1 MDPIEIYKDLKEKII
16 WLDLKPGITVNLTEL
31 AETYKV
37 SRNPITIALT
47 RLETEEWVIRNGSHF
62 VVSPLT
68 IDRIREVT
76 EIRSVLEL
84 QANIWAMHRISSEG
98 LTRLKEFRDDIVQL
112 ENSVSNRKIVEMDV
126 RFHRLLYM
134 ETRNNQLAAMLD
146 RMLSHYL
153 RFWLSGPSSI
163 EKEYFFKDAIE
174 IIESIEAKDE
184 VRLKAASISHIK
196 TSLDEIIGLNGT
208 YL

>member
-16 WLDLKPGITVNLTEL
+16 WLDLKPGVTANLTEL

-37 SRNPITIALT
+37 SRNPITMALI

-76 EIRSVLEL
+76 EIRSILEV
-84 QANIWAMHRISSEG
+84 QANIWAMHRISPEG
-98 LTRLKEFRDDIVQL
+98 LNRLKELKADILQL
-112 ENSVSNRKIVEMDV
+112 EDSASNRKMVEMDV

-134 ETRNNQLAAMLD
+134 ETRNNQLATLLE

-153 RFWLSGPSSI
+153 RFWLSSSGSI
-163 EKEYFFKDAIE
+163 QKGSFFKDAIE
-174 IIESIEAKDE
+174 IIESIEVKDE
-184 VRLKAASISHIK
+184 VRLKAVSTSHIK
-196 TSLDEIIGLNGT
+196 TSLDEIIGISNT
-208 YL
+208 YK